1 MGGGGAAIAAM
12 MQALRS
18 NRIILKNRR
27 KAFDKNPSKDHL
39 SHKQLQFKKA
49 TPEELT
55 EFRKKLKL
63 KKKREKRI
71 SILIWTIALIALS
84 TVIYFLIR

>member
-27 KAFDKNPSKDHL
+27 KIFDKNPSKENL
-39 SHKQLQFKKA
+39 SHKKVHFKEP
-49 TPEELT
+49 TPEELAQ
-55 EFRKKLKL
+55 FRARLKS
-63 KKKREKRI
+63 KQKGERRI
-71 SILIWTIALIALS
+71 IFLVWTGALIALC
-84 TVIYFLIR
+84 TGIYFLLR